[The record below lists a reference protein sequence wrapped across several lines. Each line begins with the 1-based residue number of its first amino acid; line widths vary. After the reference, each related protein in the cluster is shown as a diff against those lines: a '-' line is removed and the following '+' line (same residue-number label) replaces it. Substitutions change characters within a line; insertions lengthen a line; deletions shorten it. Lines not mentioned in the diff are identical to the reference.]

1 MTLNKISRKQKIL
14 DAALHCFNEYGIEA
28 STIDM
33 IREQCGASVGSIYH
47 HFGNKE
53 ALGVALYMHA
63 MTDYHTGLQQRL
75 HLAKNAEEGVKAIT
89 SSYVDWIVQNPE
101 QARFV
106 LYNRG
111 YLSKNATT
119 EALDLQTK
127 SNGNLLRDWF
137 KPNIKNGN
145 IKSLPPEC
153 YPSLLLGPAHDYAR
167 LWLSGRTRKTLKEF
181 REIFIDAA
189 WNAVRPFSGG

>member
-1 MTLNKISRKQKIL
+1 MTSSKINRKQEIL
-14 DAALHCFNEYGIEA
+14 DAALHCFNQHGIEA
-28 STIDM
+28 STIDL

-53 ALGVALYMHA
+53 AIGVALYIHA
-63 MTDYHTGLQQRL
+63 MNDYHTGLQKLLLR
-75 HLAKNAEEGVKAIT
+75 AKTAEEGVKAIT
-89 SSYVDWIVQNPE
+89 SSYIDWIVQNPE
-101 QARFV
+101 HARFV
-106 LYNRG
+106 LYSRG
-111 YLSKNATT
+111 YLAKNATT

-127 SNGNLLRDWF
+127 SNGSLLRAWF
-137 KPNIKNGN
+137 TPYIKSGD

-167 LWLSGRTRKTLKEF
+167 LWLSGRTRKTLQEF

-189 WNAVRPFSGG
+189 WIAVRPVSAS

>member
-1 MTLNKISRKQKIL
+1 MILPKKHTLLVVDDEPNVCDSVHDLLR
-14 DAALHCFNEYGIEA
+14 
-28 STIDM
+28 
-33 IREQCGASVGSIYH
+33 REFKV
-47 HFGNKE
+47 
-53 ALGVALYMHA
+53 L
-63 MTDYHTGLQQRL
+63 R
-75 HLAKNAEEGVKAIT
+75 AKNAEEGVKAIT

-189 WNAVRPFSGG
+189 WNAVRPVSGG